1 MWRASLGQL
10 LYCLLRTH
18 HKDKTRCLHT
28 LLSLRRNIW
37 SDFRLEMRAGGVA
50 LKTLTAL
57 RHSCNKIEIPTAST
71 ALKCTNAETMHAEE
85 KTREQY
91 GVLT

>member
-1 MWRASLGQL
+1 MW
-10 LYCLLRTH
+10 H
-18 HKDKTRCLHT
+18 
-28 LLSLRRNIW
+28 
-37 SDFRLEMRAGGVA
+37 DFRLEILAGGVA

-57 RHSCNKIEIPTAST
+57 RHSCNKIVIPTAST
-71 ALKCTNAETMHAEE
+71 ALKCTNAETMHAKE